1 MIPSFAD
8 FLATQKL
15 KKYVFHPPTVHAQWG
30 YNIMTQRATGPRGGE
45 TFRTR
50 SYYGAANHARCAEIL
65 RKQLENTILARL
77 KK

>member
-1 MIPSFAD
+1 MIPSFED

-15 KKYVFHPPTVHAQWG
+15 KKYVFHPPAVREQWG
-30 YNIMTQRATGPRGGE
+30 YFIMTQRVTGPRGGE

-65 RKQLENTILARL
+65 RKQLEATILARI